1 MDKYYY
7 ISINFH
13 NQTKSAIKNE
23 LDKVFTPDMLYK
35 SEVISYID
43 GIVVSN
49 LHLTLFYGL
58 TEPNDQLRQYIK
70 ALKIDTIK
78 LGKIK
83 LKRGYKGLYK
93 FAYVEVLDE
102 DGVLKSLHDSFIQ
115 FRYEKEVQQSDFF
128 PHLTLAYL
136 QTETPTNLIEE
147 VIIPKTLV
155 VESITLEI

>member
-13 NQTKSAIKNE
+13 NDSRSAIKKE
-23 LDKVFTPDMLYK
+23 LVKVFASDTLYK
-35 SEVISYID
+35 SDVISYID

-58 TEPNDQLRQYIK
+58 TEPSEELKNYIK
-70 ALKIDTIK
+70 TLKIDTIK

-83 LKRGYKGLYK
+83 LKSGYKGLYK
-93 FAYVEVLDE
+93 FAYVEVDDE
-102 DGVLKSLHDSFIQ
+102 DGNLKSLHDSFLQ
-115 FRYEKEVQQSDFF
+115 FKYEKEVQQSDFF